1 MKLGEVVVHIE
12 YYNFT
17 KFHHILMKKIIVL
30 YQTHLM
36 DVPSVRGRWIG
47 PKMDGEAGLTMELLR
62 MGSQN
67 HSAGGLANKATGWVK
82 SWVRFWHDPSL
93 IQIRGR
99 FI

>member
-36 DVPSVRGRWIG
+36 DVPSIRGRWIG
-47 PKMDGEAGLTMELLR
+47 PKMDGEAGLTMGLLC

-67 HSAGGLANKATGWVK
+67 HSAGRAC
-82 SWVRFWHDPSL
+82 
-93 IQIRGR
+93 
-99 FI
+99 